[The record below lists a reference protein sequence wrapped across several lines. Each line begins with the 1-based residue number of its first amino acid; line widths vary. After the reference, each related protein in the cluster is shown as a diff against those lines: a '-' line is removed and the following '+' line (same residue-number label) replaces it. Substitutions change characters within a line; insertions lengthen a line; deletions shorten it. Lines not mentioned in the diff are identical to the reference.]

1 MLTLGS
7 EKHVVSYCIMCS
19 LAFSVRFSS
28 EIHPEILCLYKSAN
42 IYKKIVVIS

>member
-7 EKHVVSYCIMCS
+7 EKHVVSYCVMCS

-28 EIHPEILCLYKSAN
+28 EIPTAN
-42 IYKKIVVIS
+42 LNSCDIIVISEKYE